1 MMFLDIRDEWEK
13 LRRHDV
19 CFLLTVRPP
28 QSATYVNLL
37 DIPADEYLE
46 RTGLMYVR
54 GCEVEG
60 MLDENG
66 RVIEEFSSEPKP
78 KFTSGDRTFRS
89 AEDFVIVRRVIM
101 IPVRQKLN
109 FQNV

>member
-1 MMFLDIRDEWEK
+1 MELDVIFLFRDEWEK

-19 CFLLTVRPP
+19 CFLLTVRPR
-28 QSATYVNLL
+28 QAATYINYL
-37 DIPADEYLE
+37 DIPAEEYLE

-66 RVIEEFSSEPKP
+66 RVIEEFGSEPKP
-78 KFTSGDRTFRS
+78 KFTSGDRTFR
-89 AEDFVIVRRVIM
+89 
-101 IPVRQKLN
+101 
-109 FQNV
+109 

>member
-1 MMFLDIRDEWEK
+1 LLNSRISVELDVIFLFRDEWEK

-19 CFLLTVRPP
+19 CFLLTVRPR
-28 QSATYVNLL
+28 QAATYISYL
-37 DIPADEYLE
+37 DIPAEEYLE

-66 RVIEEFSSEPKP
+66 RVIEEFGSEPKP
-78 KFTSGDRTFRS
+78 KFTSGDRTFR
-89 AEDFVIVRRVIM
+89 
-101 IPVRQKLN
+101 
-109 FQNV
+109 